1 MPGGKPLNPRAR
13 TTFKALESLLNEQ
26 ESVTPMHLAREL
38 YSEETALLGELEAL
52 LQAIPESIQVLQP
65 DDVSSLQQIAGEL
78 ESGKRRS
85 LKRLVEKIT
94 CAPLNHLQLERSQA
108 VRLAELL
115 AQALTQDVQNR
126 VHELRVQLEARG
138 PDAGGLLLTVTRA
151 PYRFTRV
158 PMALGDRDI
167 RAIRALYPMLDRLAW
182 KSPPSCME
190 TVAARLALRCLR
202 RGVTTG
208 EMLHDNDRRQ
218 RRQGVP
224 KCWLSEP
231 VRNDLDWVVEVCKRK
246 QTIFEIFYE
255 PYPTAWGR
263 RYFCFL
269 ASWAE
274 PHAPEIVT
282 FLLAAQNEILQVLNK
297 LFQSI
302 GAREY
307 PLVEGHDFPEELV
320 PPGSVPSRPVRVTRH
335 ELVAMYRKL
344 REIGIM
350 HMRRAA

>member
-1 MPGGKPLNPRAR
+1 MPAGKPLNPRAR
-13 TTFKALESLLNEQ
+13 KTYKALDSLLKLQ
-26 ESVTPMHLAREL
+26 ESVTPMQLAREL
-38 YSEETALLGELEAL
+38 YSEEVALLGELEAL
-52 LQAIPESIQVLQP
+52 LQALPESIQVLQV
-65 DDVSSLQQIAGEL
+65 DDVRSLQQIASEL

-94 CAPLNHLQLERSQA
+94 CASLKNVQLERSQA

-115 AQALTQDVQNR
+115 TQALTQDVQNR
-126 VHELRVQLEARG
+126 VHELRVQLEAGG
-138 PDAGGLLLTVTRA
+138 PDASGLHLTVTRA

-158 PMALGDRDI
+158 AMTLDETDI
-167 RAIRALYPMLDRLAW
+167 RAIEALYPMLDRLAW
-182 KSPPSCME
+182 KSAPSCME
-190 TVAARLALRCLR
+190 TIAARLALSCLR

-208 EMLHDNDRRQ
+208 EMLHDNRRRLKQ
-218 RRQGVP
+218 QGVA

-231 VRNDLDWVVEVCKRK
+231 VRNDLDWVVEVCNRK

-255 PYPTAWGR
+255 PCPTAWGR

-269 ASWAE
+269 APWAE
-274 PHAPEIVT
+274 PHAPEIVI
-282 FLLAAQNEILQVLNK
+282 FLLATQNEILQVLNK

-307 PLVEGHDFPEELV
+307 PLVGGHDFPEELV
-320 PPGSVPSRPVRVTRH
+320 PPGSVPSSPVLVSRQ

-344 REIGIM
+344 REIGVV